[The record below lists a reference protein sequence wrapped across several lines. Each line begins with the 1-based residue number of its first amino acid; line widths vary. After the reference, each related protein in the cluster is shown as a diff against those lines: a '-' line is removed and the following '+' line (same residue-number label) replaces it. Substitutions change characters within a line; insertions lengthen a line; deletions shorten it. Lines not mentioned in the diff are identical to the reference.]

1 MRQPEGRATV
11 HGRIGQMGIL
21 ANCRRVPVIFYLLG
35 QLAGAASI
43 TGRIVE
49 DHSGSPVASASV
61 RIVKVG
67 VRGLQADLETDGDG
81 RFDAPELSEGEYK
94 IEISKPNYLNAS
106 VRLRL
111 SADETSTSLRLIRC
125 GVITGH
131 VSDGKGQPV
140 RYALVLAM
148 PKPIGGGPL
157 LPDFRTGHYTTVD
170 VRGNYRIHNLPPGQ
184 YAVVVSYGAS
194 TFAVGSSGSAATG
207 PSLGSGFLF
216 YPDNARPQFLGISAG
231 EERRNLDFAI
241 QASGVHAVSGK
252 VETASKDKYWLALS
266 RVDQPALAV
275 AVTQTQDDASFRF
288 NGVADGSYHLF
299 AAKTDG
305 SRNSQG
311 GYLHAEP
318 LFARSRVD
326 VLTQDVADLNVRPEK
341 GHAATFV
348 MRLAE
353 SSGAK
358 GPCPATAQVVVK
370 SLEDWAVQ
378 LERRASLSLEKAATM
393 SMLAPARYIVSVTG
407 LGDACYA
414 GANPILDL
422 SGAADA
428 APIILTIAPAGSIHG
443 HLDTGGKSSS
453 SFAVVLVAE
462 ETGDDAPVVQVSIP
476 DAESRFTFANLHPG
490 RYRIATEPMAKT
502 SQSHWLSDP
511 ARTVE
516 VEVHAAKTTEV
527 NLTAPS
533 GPSEKR

>member
-1 MRQPEGRATV
+1 MRME
-11 HGRIGQMGIL
+11 IS
-21 ANCRRVPVIFYLLG
+21 ANCWRVSVTLFV
-35 QLAGAASI
+35 LAQFAFSATIS
-43 TGRIVE
+43 GRIVE
-49 DHSGSPVASASV
+49 DPSGSPVASASV

-67 VRGLQADLETDGDG
+67 VPGLQADLETDGDG
-81 RFDAPELSEGEYK
+81 HFDAPELSEGEYK

-111 SADETSTSLRLIRC
+111 SADNVSMNLRLVRC
-125 GVITGH
+125 GVITGR
-131 VSDGKGQPV
+131 VNDGRGQPV

-148 PKPIGGGPL
+148 PKPMGGAPL

-194 TFAVGSSGSAATG
+194 TFVVGSSGSAATAPG
-207 PSLGSGFLF
+207 LGSGFLF

-252 VETASKDKYWLALS
+252 VETTSKDRYWLALA
-266 RVDQPALAV
+266 RLDQPALAV
-275 AVTQTQDDASFRF
+275 AVTHTEDDGGFRF
-288 NGVADGSYHLF
+288 NGVPDGSYHLF
-299 AAKTDG
+299 ASKTDG
-305 SRNSQG
+305 SRGQHG

-341 GHAATFV
+341 GQSATFV

-353 SSGAK
+353 SSGPK
-358 GPCPATAQVVVK
+358 GVCPATAQIVVK
-370 SLEDWAVQ
+370 SLEDWAAQ
-378 LERRASLSLEKAATM
+378 LERRESLSLEKAATM
-393 SMLAPARYIVSVTG
+393 SMLAPARYVVSVTG

-414 GANPILDL
+414 NANPILDL
-422 SGAADA
+422 SGPADA
-428 APIILTIAPAGSIHG
+428 APIVVTIAPAGSIHG
-443 HLDTGGKSSS
+443 RLDTGGKPSS

-490 RYRIATEPMAKT
+490 RYRIATERMAKT

-511 ARTVE
+511 ARMVE
-516 VEVHAAKTTEV
+516 VQVHAAKATEV
-527 NLTAPS
+527 NLTAPL
-533 GPSEKR
+533 GPSEKP